1 MNRFAIQEGDPM
13 NRHQRL
19 TIIARSSNK
28 PSFDWNHERSRRGQL
43 AFVETLNALRFAF
56 GPAVEDVGLDF
67 ERVIVDRCGDAETF
81 LEFLSTMPPSYTG
94 DVLFLRDD
102 GSGFLSA
109 TGRGGDRLLYSLRP
123 RDVRFYLETHDLVT
137 GRAVLAMSA

>member
-1 MNRFAIQEGDPM
+1 MNRFPVHERNEM
-13 NRHQRL
+13 NANQRL
-19 TIIARSSNK
+19 TLIARASNK

-56 GPAVEDVGLDF
+56 GPAIDDVGLDF
-67 ERVIVDRCGDAETF
+67 ERVIVDRCGDAEAF
-81 LEFLSTMPPSYTG
+81 LEFLSTMPASYSG

>member
-1 MNRFAIQEGDPM
+1 MSRLAFAGGNDMTGP
-13 NRHQRL
+13 QRL
-19 TIIARSSNK
+19 TLIARAANK

-43 AFVETLNALRFAF
+43 AFIETLNALRFAF
-56 GPAVEDVGLDF
+56 GPAVNDVGVDF

-81 LEFLSTMPPSYTG
+81 LEFLSTMPLSYPG

-137 GRAVLAMSA
+137 GRAVLALSA